1 MDYSAEHLLWTEQV
15 EKLRNSVSNLS
26 MTEPKNVLQH
36 FFLQALDKE
45 LSNSPERV
53 QVLAKSIV
61 CKALELMNTISGTIR
76 QQSAIIL
83 RHFIQTPVLN
93 NIQLVDIRNIAVFEI
108 YQRCGQTTD
117 TYFDRYSSP
126 PGSAEQISAYIHIA
140 HGPASASAE
149 ETITLSSILLYM
161 QILKRFFVVNNIV
174 NSVDSVPSVITLNWL
189 GAMWGAHVRE
199 RSMGDLVWE
208 LFLDVWHYENPTGR

>member
-15 EKLRNSVSNLS
+15 EKLKTSVSNLS

-45 LSNSPERV
+45 LSNEPERV

-61 CKALELMNTISGTIR
+61 CKALESMDTTSGTIR
-76 QQSAIIL
+76 QQSATIL

-93 NIQLVDIRNIAVFEI
+93 NVQLVDIRNIAVFEI
-108 YQRCGQTTD
+108 YHRCGQTID

-140 HGPASASAE
+140 HGQASASAE

-174 NSVDSVPSVITLNWL
+174 NSVESLPSVITLNWL
-189 GAMWGAHVRE
+189 GAMWGAHVKE
-199 RSMGDLVWE
+199 KSLGDLVWE
-208 LFLDVWHYENPTGR
+208 LFLDVWHYENSTGQ

>member
-1 MDYSAEHLLWTEQV
+1 MNYSAEHLLWTEQV

-174 NSVDSVPSVITLNWL
+174 NSVESVPSVITLNWL
-189 GAMWGAHVRE
+189 GAMWGAHVKE
-199 RSMGDLVWE
+199 KSLGDLVWE
-208 LFLDVWHYENPTGR
+208 LFLDVWHYENPIGQ